1 VKPKKEEIMKEKM
14 KGKEDCR
21 CSCCSDPYSV
31 LLGKRSGDQAREDE
45 PKKMQ
50 RSDFLKVIGLGVLGL
65 SSVAGTEAFAS
76 AQKSKN
82 VRIVKGK
89 EDRMIIDTENK
100 ELRISATVTK
110 DSSKPAVADWGRR
123 FQAFFGAKGGK
134 MEPFF
139 VFTTDVSRSDINK
152 ALQDI
157 GAKSRRQI
165 PMEEVKARTGLKSTT
180 TIDDY
185 LQGDPIIV
193 TVRFKKGSL
202 IVEAALEDLIDEKIF
217 VEGKEVIKPYTPH
230 FVYHGTAEA
239 IHFPSGCIVCP
250 SDCNGGIITDNVLPL
265 KTTVNYYKVNW
276 DRMPAVGSKAEIA
289 LKSIYGP
296 YRLSSTRS

>member
-1 VKPKKEEIMKEKM
+1 MRSYKEEDMKNTKKEKQ
-14 KGKEDCR
+14 DAH
-21 CSCCSDPYSV
+21 CSCCADPFSV
-31 LLGKRSGDQAREDE
+31 LLGNQSEKQANEKSAEGMSRYE
-45 PKKMQ
+45 
-50 RSDFLKVIGLGVLGL
+50 FLKVIGLGVLGL
-65 SSVAGTEAFAS
+65 SSVAGTQAYA
-76 AQKSKN
+76 ATQKSKN
-82 VRIVKGK
+82 TRIVKGTQ
-89 EDRMIIDTENK
+89 DRMVVDKENK

-139 VFTTDVSRSDINK
+139 VFTTDVSRTDIDK
-152 ALQDI
+152 ALREI
-157 GAKSRRQI
+157 GVKSRRQI
-165 PMEEVKARTGLKSTT
+165 PMEEVQARTGLKATT
-180 TIDDY
+180 TRDDY

-202 IVEAALEDLIDEKIF
+202 IVEAALEDFIDEKIF
-217 VEGKEVIKPYTPH
+217 VDGREVFKPYTPH
-230 FVYHGTAEA
+230 FIYHGTAEA
-239 IHFPSGCIVCP
+239 IAFPSGCIVCP

-276 DRMPAVGSKAEIA
+276 DRMPDVGSKVEVA

-296 YRLSSTRS
+296 YRMSSTKA

>member
-1 VKPKKEEIMKEKM
+1 MPEKEEIMKDKM
-14 KGKEDCR
+14 KGKEHCG
-21 CSCCSDPYSV
+21 CSCCSDSYSV
-31 LLGKRSGDQAREDE
+31 LLGKRTENQTDKNESRR
-45 PKKMQ
+45 MQ

-76 AQKSKN
+76 ARKSKN
-82 VRIVKGK
+82 VRVVKGK

-152 ALQDI
+152 ALQGI

-165 PMEEVKARTGLKSTT
+165 PMEEVKARTGLKPTT